1 MNGKV
6 YVLRHA
12 VSQHNEWRIKKIFK
26 PSLWLQHD
34 SGIIDAQLSE
44 KGIRQAEGLRPKMDT
59 IKFDLVITSPLTRTL
74 QTMKLAL
81 GDRKIR
87 TVVTPIVRERAD
99 RLSDTGKSLSELERR
114 YKGFE
119 FKHFDDSWKSFD
131 NSLGFVPETKESL
144 MRRVELFKEY
154 LKTQEFESM
163 LLVSH
168 GNFIKHLLKWKIM
181 LPNAYLLSFDKS
193 SIINR

>member
-12 VSQHNEWRIKKIFK
+12 VSQHNEWRMNKIFK
-26 PSLWLQHD
+26 PALWLQHD
-34 SGIIDAQLSE
+34 SGIIDAKLSE
-44 KGIRQAEGLRPKMDT
+44 KGIKQAEGLRLEMDK
-59 IKFDLVITSPLTRTL
+59 IKFDLVVTSPLTRTL

-81 GDRKIR
+81 GDRKVR
-87 TVVTPIVRERAD
+87 TVVTPIVRERVD
-99 RLSDTGKSLSELERR
+99 RLSDTGKELSELQNR
-114 YKGFE
+114 YKEFE
-119 FKHFDDSWKSFD
+119 FKHFDTNWKSYE

-144 MRRVELFKEY
+144 IARVDLFREY

-168 GNFIKHLLKWKIM
+168 GNFIKHLLKWRIM
-181 LPNAYLLSFDKS
+181 LPNAYYLSFDKS